1 MADVV
6 KNSVTLGLEAGFA
19 DGDTRAINLP
29 DPNTAI
35 NLVAGISAL
44 EDYAKTN
51 QILIGDKTGAD
62 FTGFKSAK
70 ISRHTTVYL
79 DLNAN

>member
-6 KNSVTLGLEAGFA
+6 KNNVTLGLEAGFA

-35 NLVAGISAL
+35 NLVAGISSL
-44 EDYAKTN
+44 EAYTLNN
-51 QILIGDKTGAD
+51 QILIGDKTGAA

-70 ISRHTTVYL
+70 ISRHTTTYL
-79 DLNAN
+79 DLTAE